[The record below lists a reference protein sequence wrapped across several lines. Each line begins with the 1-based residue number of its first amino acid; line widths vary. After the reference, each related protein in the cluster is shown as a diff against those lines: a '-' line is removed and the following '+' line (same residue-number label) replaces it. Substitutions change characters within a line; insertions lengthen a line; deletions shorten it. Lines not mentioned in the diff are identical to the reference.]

1 MTLFNV
7 FIIMYDHI
15 IFAYFL
21 LFKLYGLNH
30 FKTDLVYELNV
41 YLCTGS
47 AYYSVMSFSYVP
59 CDVLEI
65 YTTYRFRDRLFLP
78 FFILNSARISVFIVR
93 MEEFNPYPLSYR
105 KANLSAP

>member
-30 FKTDLVYELNV
+30 FKTELVYELNV

-47 AYYSVMSFSYVP
+47 AYYSVMSFLYVS

-65 YTTYRFRDRLFLP
+65 DTTYRFRDRLFLP
-78 FFILNSARISVFIVR
+78 FFNNLAECCTPNTKLSLDISIHCSHGRI
-93 MEEFNPYPLSYR
+93 
-105 KANLSAP
+105 